1 MLLLKNFFI
10 YFANGFCSH
19 HFGLVFAGSLTNLT
33 FAVGIAVYA
42 LLGYCVREWRYLA
55 LVSNTP
61 GVIFLLLS
69 KWFMCI
75 IMIRKNMQQFN
86 SYLFLSS
93 FKRVV

>member
-1 MLLLKNFFI
+1 MFLPFVS
-10 YFANGFCSH
+10 GFCSH
-19 HFGLVFAGSLTNLT
+19 FFGLLFSGSLTNLT

-69 KWFMCI
+69 
-75 IMIRKNMQQFN
+75 
-86 SYLFLSS
+86 L
-93 FKRVV
+93 